1 MRTAV
6 TALLRRPDLWPAA
19 ARLVPPRWW
28 RRRPPLPLPPA
39 EYRRFRTE
47 TMYGS
52 GGQLDGPDLIR
63 YLEWCRAMRR
73 RAR

>member
-1 MRTAV
+1 MRSAV
-6 TALLRRPDLWPAA
+6 AALLRRPDLWLVA
-19 ARLVPPRWW
+19 ARLVPAGWW
-28 RRRPPLPLPPA
+28 RSWPPRPFPPA

-47 TMYGS
+47 TMYGP
-52 GGQLDGPDLIR
+52 GGQLDGADLVQ